1 MILKQA
7 KEIALAICKKLD
19 PCCLKID
26 IAGSVRREKPDVK
39 DIEIVCQPRLIEVKD
54 LFDNTSETKRSGTF
68 ILNVA
73 NLGQVLKGD
82 IRTGRYVQILLP
94 EQINLDLFIPMP
106 AAYYLQ
112 FVVRTGSADY
122 SHKVIANAWRK
133 LGWVGTEDGLRLE
146 KDCYKKDIGGGK
158 NKWICVNTNPLLPP
172 VWQSEEELFEWLKVP
187 FVHPSKRYVNHI

>member
-7 KEIALAICKKLD
+7 KDIALAIYKQLE
-19 PCCLKID
+19 PHCLKID
-26 IAGSVRREKPDVK
+26 IAGSVRREKPEVK
-39 DIEIVCQPRLIEVKD
+39 DIEIVCQPRLIEIKD

-158 NKWICVNTNPLLPP
+158 NKWICVNEKPELPP

-187 FVHPSKRYVNHI
+187 FVHPSKRYV